1 MKTYTNK
8 IALSFDIEDWF
19 TVRNMR
25 ESLNDQSWDNLE
37 FRVDIGLDFILDE
50 LAKRNIKATFF
61 VLGWV
66 AEKAPELILKIA
78 NNGHEIGTHGFSH
91 TPIDLLTPDEFRSD
105 LLKSI
110 MVIESV
116 TSQKVKG
123 FRAPSF
129 SVTKDTLWALD
140 IIKELGLSYDS
151 SIFSTMHP
159 DYGINNFPTKVT
171 ELKELI
177 EVPMKKGQFYGLK
190 LPFCGGGYF
199 RMLPYF
205 IIKKSM
211 KQTIKSES
219 FVMYFHPWEFD
230 ENQPRVNMPA
240 LKKFRH
246 YVGLKSNRQKFIKM
260 LDEFEFTTV
269 NDLINLEY
277 QRNNIER
284 LSTSQ
289 IGLLN

>member
-1 MKTYTNK
+1 MYTNK

-25 ESLNDQSWDNLE
+25 ESLNDQSWDDLE
-37 FRVDIGLDFILDE
+37 FRVDIGLNFILEE

-66 AEKAPELILKIA
+66 AEKAPQLIHKIA
-78 NNGHEIGTHGFSH
+78 LHGHEIGTHGFSH
-91 TPIDLLTPDEFRSD
+91 TPIDLMNPEEFKAD
-105 LLKSI
+105 LEKSI
-110 MVIESV
+110 NIIESI
-116 TSQKVKG
+116 TNTKVKG

-129 SVTKDTLWALD
+129 SVTKETLWALD
-140 IIKELGLSYDS
+140 IIRDLGLTYDS

-159 DYGINNFPTKVT
+159 DYGINNFPTQVT

-177 EVPMKKGQFYGLK
+177 EVPMKKGNFFGIK

-205 IIKKSM
+205 IIKNSM
-211 KQTIKSES
+211 KQTIKNES

-230 ENQPRVNMPA
+230 ESQPRVNMPV

-246 YVGLKSNRQKFIKM
+246 YVGLKSNRKKFTKM
-260 LDEFEFTTV
+260 LDEFDFTTV
-269 NDLINLEY
+269 DDLINLEY
-277 QRNNIER
+277 TKNNIQK
-284 LSTSQ
+284 LSSSQ

>member
-1 MKTYTNK
+1 MKTSINK

-25 ESLNDQSWDNLE
+25 DSLNNQDWNDLE
-37 FRVDIGLDFILDE
+37 FRVDIGLNFILDE

-66 AEKAPELILKIA
+66 AEKAPHLIQKIA
-78 NNGHEIGTHGFSH
+78 QFGHEIGTHGYSH
-91 TPIDLLTPDEFRSD
+91 TPIDLLTPDEFKAD
-105 LLKSI
+105 LQKSI
-110 MVIESV
+110 EVIESI
-116 TSQKVKG
+116 TNTKVKG

-129 SVTKDTLWALD
+129 SVTKNTLWALD
-140 IIKELGLSYDS
+140 IIRDLGLTYDS
-151 SIFSTMHP
+151 SIFSTLHP
-159 DYGINNFPTKVT
+159 DYGINNFPTQVT
-171 ELKELI
+171 ELKDII
-177 EVPMKKGQFYGLK
+177 EVPMKKGRFYGLK

-211 KQTIKSES
+211 KQTIKNES

-230 ENQPRVNMPA
+230 DQQPRVKMPA

-260 LDEFEFTTV
+260 LDEFQFTTV
-269 NDLINLEY
+269 DDLISLEY
-277 QRNNIER
+277 QRNNVQK
-284 LSTSQ
+284 LSGSQ
-289 IGLLN
+289 VGLLN

>member
-1 MKTYTNK
+1 MKTSTNK

-25 ESLNDQSWDNLE
+25 ESLNNQNWDDLE

-50 LAKRNIKATFF
+50 LEKRNIKATFF

-66 AEKAPELILKIA
+66 AEKAPQLINKIA
-78 NNGHEIGTHGFSH
+78 LKGHEIGTHGFSH
-91 TPIDLLTPDEFRSD
+91 TPIDLMTPEEFRVD
-105 LLKSI
+105 LDKSI
-110 MVIESV
+110 KIIEAITGV
-116 TSQKVKG
+116 KVKG

-129 SVTKDTLWALD
+129 SVTKDTIWALD
-140 IIKELGLSYDS
+140 IIKELGLAYDS
-151 SIFSTMHP
+151 SVFSTVHP

-171 ELKELI
+171 ELKDLI
-177 EVPMKKGQFYGLK
+177 EVPMKKGNFYGLK

-205 IIKKSM
+205 VIKNSI
-211 KQTIKSES
+211 KQTIQKES

-240 LKKFRH
+240 FKKFRH
-246 YVGLKSNRQKFIKM
+246 YVGLKSNRKKFTKM

-269 NDLINLEY
+269 DDLIVQEY
-277 QRNNIER
+277 QKNNIQR
-284 LSTSQ
+284 LTNAQ
-289 IGLLN
+289 IALLN